1 MIAAR
6 LSVTLIEVLWV
17 HDDKRD
23 QGLGIQLMEIAEREA
38 QARGCIAAQ
47 VDTLP
52 FQAPKFYEKWD
63 FRLSAK

>member
-1 MIAAR
+1 
-6 LSVTLIEVLWV
+6 
-17 HDDKRD
+17 
-23 QGLGIQLMEIAEREA
+23 MEIAEREA